1 MRKYFITLL
10 LLGLTNSLFG
20 QSHRVTR
27 MPKRR
32 VPSATAK
39 PRQAHKS
46 KPKPATKTSPKPS
59 IPFYKP
65 QPNPV
70 IENLLLNMVY
80 VKGGTFT
87 MGATPDQGSDYLFN
101 EIPVH
106 QVTLSDYCIGKYE
119 VTQEEWEVVMG
130 SNPSEFKGSRRPVE
144 NVSWEDCQEFI
155 RKLNA
160 ITGQTFRLPTEAE
173 WEYAARGGTRSRGEM
188 YAGGNTISSV
198 AWYTVNSYDKG
209 SSNPDYGT
217 HPVGQKQPNELG
229 LYDMSGN
236 VWEWCSDWYF
246 YYDSRSQ
253 TNPKGPSS
261 GTYRVSRGGSWG
273 RSSRCCRVSY
283 RHDFAPSI
291 HSRHLGLRLVR

>member
-1 MRKYFITLL
+1 MRKYLITLL

-27 MPKRR
+27 MPKRSA
-32 VPSATAK
+32 PSATAK

-130 SNPSEFKGSRRPVE
+130 SNPSEFEGSRRPVE

-198 AWYTVNSYDKG
+198 A
-209 SSNPDYGT
+209 
-217 HPVGQKQPNELG
+217 
-229 LYDMSGN
+229 
-236 VWEWCSDWYF
+236 
-246 YYDSRSQ
+246 
-253 TNPKGPSS
+253 
-261 GTYRVSRGGSWG
+261 
-273 RSSRCCRVSY
+273 
-283 RHDFAPSI
+283 
-291 HSRHLGLRLVR
+291 